1 MLFMECRQQQHDSQL
16 AGGIGRYAEPACY
29 LLQLMKVELHA
40 MHPAAHGP
48 SSLGELCLWLLLLV
62 LQQTHVHGH
71 LLFQRTV
78 RQYRGALWLFQCLP
92 TKLSENL
99 L

>member
-1 MLFMECRQQQHDSQL
+1 MKTTAAALM
-16 AGGIGRYAEPACY
+16 AGRMISIGRCAELSCY
-29 LLQLMKVELHA
+29 LQQLMMAGLHA

-48 SSLGELCLWLLLLV
+48 ASLGDLCLWLLLLV

-78 RQYRGALWLFQCLP
+78 MQYKHALWLFQCLP
-92 TKLSENL
+92 ANVSKDL